1 MSYGSLVTLRTPK
14 VKMLNTEGTAIG
26 VAKRTK
32 DGVNTPVL
40 RNAESCLNLK
50 IVLLGREITL
60 HLCLVEGNP
69 INNDRSNIM
78 FLCRKHHVE
87 IEKRHLHMLA
97 ARGLCPKP

>member
-1 MSYGSLVTLRTPK
+1 MRNIWQGMSYGSLVTLRTPK

-60 HLCLVEGNP
+60 HLCLVETGLGRFTVVSHA
-69 INNDRSNIM
+69 RSVGKRKPTYIM
-78 FLCRKHHVE
+78 
-87 IEKRHLHMLA
+87 
-97 ARGLCPKP
+97 